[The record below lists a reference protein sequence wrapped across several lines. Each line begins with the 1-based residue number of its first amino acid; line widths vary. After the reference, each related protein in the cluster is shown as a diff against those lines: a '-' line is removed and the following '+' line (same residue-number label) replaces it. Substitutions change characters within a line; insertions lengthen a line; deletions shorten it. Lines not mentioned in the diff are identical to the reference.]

1 MGDEMDHKMKDE
13 EVKENMEDAKITSVI
28 KDTFDDKITYEEIK
42 EKMGDEVEDKIKYEE
57 VQEKMGD
64 EVEDKIKY
72 EEVQVKMGHE
82 VEDKITYEEVQV
94 KMGHEVE
101 DKITYEEV
109 QEKMGHEVKDKITY
123 EEVQVNMGD
132 AKITSVIKDTF
143 DDKIKDEGL
152 KENKENQEPQ
162 EEMKKQQW
170 PRMTKKFLRDHCKQ
184 LKLYCTPHLNDTLY
198 LHYKG
203 FSTIEN
209 LEEYTGL
216 KCLWLESNGLHR
228 IQNLDAQADLRC
240 LFLHQNILEKLENLD
255 PLVKLCTLN
264 VSNNFISTIENLSC
278 LPELSTLQIAHNKLE
293 TAEDIEHLRQCC
305 AISVLDLS
313 HNLLQDPEI
322 LLVLEAMPEL
332 RVLDLIGNE
341 VVRRIP
347 NYRKTMIVRLKQLTF
362 LDERPVFPKDRACA
376 EAWAVGGVEGE
387 SKEREQW
394 ETRERRKM
402 QDSFDAMTEIRD
414 RALERKRLRELK
426 EKGLTE
432 GSTSP
437 ETSEDNETQVVTPSK
452 EGLIESFVQD
462 CLDVHEEFLQSES
475 TQGSD
480 VHQPNCEH
488 LEEVEG
494 LQREKL
500 EEDDLDKSVTEEKE
514 NPEQENM
521 IEQFGEKQLSPVE
534 DALPPHGP
542 GPLVTEL
549 EDDEQ
554 LETIHLRL
562 QRSLRID
569 DLPDLEDVDTEDYTA
584 MFSSQQAYRPK
595 IEVVSGSSEEEEST
609 ESDSDNGP
617 SFGQDEMA
625 SFLKSGSSEVS
636 NSSYALVY
644 PGDGAIHSEPVL
656 KIKPKQIPSP
666 PRCLIEELE

>member
-1 MGDEMDHKMKDE
+1 
-13 EVKENMEDAKITSVI
+13 
-28 KDTFDDKITYEEIK
+28 
-42 EKMGDEVEDKIKYEE
+42 
-57 VQEKMGD
+57 
-64 EVEDKIKY
+64 
-72 EEVQVKMGHE
+72 
-82 VEDKITYEEVQV
+82 
-94 KMGHEVE
+94 
-101 DKITYEEV
+101 
-109 QEKMGHEVKDKITY
+109 
-123 EEVQVNMGD
+123 MGD

-162 EEMKKQQW
+162 EEGKKQQW

-184 LKLYCTPHLNDTLY
+184 LKLYRTPHLNDTLY
-198 LHYKG
+198 LHFKG

-228 IQNLDAQADLRC
+228 IQNLDAQTDLRC

-278 LPELSTLQIAHNKLE
+278 LPELSTLQIAHNKLK
-293 TAEDIEHLRQCC
+293 TAEDIEHLSHCC

-332 RVLDLIGNE
+332 RVLDLMGNE

-376 EAWAVGGVEGE
+376 EAWAVGGLEGE

-437 ETSEDNETQVVTPSK
+437 ETSEHNETQVVTPSK

-480 VHQPNCEH
+480 EH

-500 EEDDLDKSVTEEKE
+500 EE
-514 NPEQENM
+514 
-521 IEQFGEKQLSPVE
+521 
-534 DALPPHGP
+534 

-549 EDDEQ
+549 EEDEQ

-569 DLPDLEDVDTEDYTA
+569 DLPDLEDVDAEDYTA
-584 MFSSQQAYRPK
+584 MLSSQKAYRPK
-595 IEVVSGSSEEEEST
+595 IEVISGSSEEEEDEEGEEST
-609 ESDSDNGP
+609 ASDSDNSP

-625 SFLKSGSSEVS
+625 SFLKSGPSEVS

-656 KIKPKQIPSP
+656 KVKPKQSPSP
-666 PRCLIEELE
+666 PRCLIEEVE

>member
-1 MGDEMDHKMKDE
+1 MKDE

-28 KDTFDDKITYEEIK
+28 KDTFDEKITYEEIK
-42 EKMGDEVEDKIKYEE
+42 EKMGDEVEDKTKDEEVQEEMGDEVEDKIKYEE

-64 EVEDKIKY
+64 EVEDKIK
-72 EEVQVKMGHE
+72 G
-82 VEDKITYEEVQV
+82 
-94 KMGHEVE
+94 
-101 DKITYEEV
+101 EEV
-109 QEKMGHEVKDKITY
+109 QEKMGDEVEDKIKG
-123 EEVQVNMGD
+123 EEVQEKMGD
-132 AKITSVIKDTF
+132 EVEDKIKGEEVQEKMGDEVEDKIKDEEVQEKMREAKITSVIKDTF
-143 DDKIKDEGL
+143 DDKIKDDGI

-184 LKLYCTPHLNDTLY
+184 LKLYRTPHLNDTLY
-198 LHYKG
+198 LHFKG

-278 LPELSTLQIAHNKLE
+278 LPELSTLQIAHNKLK

-376 EAWAVGGVEGE
+376 EAWAVGGLEGE

-437 ETSEDNETQVVTPSK
+437 ETSEDNETQ
-452 EGLIESFVQD
+452 I
-462 CLDVHEEFLQSES
+462 
-475 TQGSD
+475 GSD
-480 VHQPNCEH
+480 EHQPNCEH

-500 EEDDLDKSVTEEKE
+500 EEDDLEKSVTEEKE

-521 IEQFGEKQLSPVE
+521 IEQFGEKQPSPVE
-534 DALPPHGP
+534 DVLPPHGP

-595 IEVVSGSSEEEEST
+595 IEVISRSTEEEEEEEEST
-609 ESDSDNGP
+609 ERDSDNSP

-656 KIKPKQIPSP
+656 KIKPKQTPSP

>member
-1 MGDEMDHKMKDE
+1 MKKSRKRWEMKWRTRSK
-13 EVKENMEDAKITSVI
+13 S
-28 KDTFDDKITYEEIK
+28 
-42 EKMGDEVEDKIKYEE
+42 
-57 VQEKMGD
+57 
-64 EVEDKIKY
+64 
-72 EEVQVKMGHE
+72 
-82 VEDKITYEEVQV
+82 
-94 KMGHEVE
+94 
-101 DKITYEEV
+101 EEV
-109 QEKMGHEVKDKITY
+109 QEKMGHEVEDKIKG
-123 EEVQVNMGD
+123 EEVQEKMGHEVEDKIKGEEVQEKMGHEVEDKIKGEEVQENMGD

-162 EEMKKQQW
+162 EEVKKQQW

-184 LKLYCTPHLNDTLY
+184 LKLYRTPHLNDTLY
-198 LHYKG
+198 LHFKG

-228 IQNLDAQADLRC
+228 IQNLDAQTDLRC

-278 LPELSTLQIAHNKLE
+278 LPELSTLQIAHNKLK
-293 TAEDIEHLRQCC
+293 TAEDIEHLSHCC

-332 RVLDLIGNE
+332 RVLDLMGNE

-376 EAWAVGGVEGE
+376 EAWAVGGLEGE

-437 ETSEDNETQVVTPSK
+437 ETSEHNETQVVTPSK

-480 VHQPNCEH
+480 EH
-488 LEEVEG
+488 LDEVEG

-500 EEDDLDKSVTEEKE
+500 EEGDLERSVTEEKE
-514 NPEQENM
+514 NPEQDNV
-521 IEQFGEKQLSPVE
+521 IEQFGEKQPSPVE
-534 DALPPHGP
+534 DVRRPHGP

-549 EDDEQ
+549 EEDEQ

-569 DLPDLEDVDTEDYTA
+569 DLPDLEDVDAEDYTA
-584 MFSSQQAYRPK
+584 VLSSQKAYRPK
-595 IEVVSGSSEEEEST
+595 IEVISGSSEEEEEEGEEST
-609 ESDSDNGP
+609 ESDSDNSP

-625 SFLKSGSSEVS
+625 SFLKSGPSEVS

-656 KIKPKQIPSP
+656 KVKPKPSPSP
-666 PRCLIEELE
+666 PRCLIEEVE

>member
-1 MGDEMDHKMKDE
+1 MGDEVDHKMKDE

-28 KDTFDDKITYEEIK
+28 KDTFDEKITYEEIK
-42 EKMGDEVEDKIKYEE
+42 EKMGDEVEDKTKDEEVQEEMGDEVEDKIKYEE

-64 EVEDKIKY
+64 EVEDKIK
-72 EEVQVKMGHE
+72 G
-82 VEDKITYEEVQV
+82 
-94 KMGHEVE
+94 
-101 DKITYEEV
+101 EEV
-109 QEKMGHEVKDKITY
+109 QEKMGDEVEDKIKG
-123 EEVQVNMGD
+123 EEVQEKMGD
-132 AKITSVIKDTF
+132 EVENKIKCEEVQEKMGEAKITSVIKDTF
-143 DDKIKDEGL
+143 DDKIKDDGI

-184 LKLYCTPHLNDTLY
+184 LKLYRTPHLNDTLY
-198 LHYKG
+198 LHFKG

-240 LFLHQNILEKLENLD
+240 LFLHQNLLEKLENLD

-278 LPELSTLQIAHNKLE
+278 LPELSTLQIAHNKLK
-293 TAEDIEHLRQCC
+293 TVEDIEHLRQCC

-376 EAWAVGGVEGE
+376 EAWAVGGLEGE
-387 SKEREQW
+387 K
-394 ETRERRKM
+394 
-402 QDSFDAMTEIRD
+402 
-414 RALERKRLRELK
+414 
-426 EKGLTE
+426 
-432 GSTSP
+432 
-437 ETSEDNETQVVTPSK
+437 TSEDNETQIVTPSK

-480 VHQPNCEH
+480 EHQPNCEH

-500 EEDDLDKSVTEEKE
+500 EEDDLEKSVTEEKE

-521 IEQFGEKQLSPVE
+521 IEQFGEKQPSPVE
-534 DALPPHGP
+534 DVLPPHGP

-595 IEVVSGSSEEEEST
+595 IEVISRRTEEEEEEST
-609 ESDSDNGP
+609 ESDGDNSP

-625 SFLKSGSSEVS
+625 SGSSEVS

-656 KIKPKQIPSP
+656 KIKPKQTPSP